1 MTTETRD
8 AQVQQPHQ
16 VVACIDGSEA
26 ALAVCDYAA
35 WASQRMGAPL
45 TLLHVLDEEKYPAR
59 TDMTGNIGLG
69 SREQLQEELV
79 SLDQQRS
86 KLALKHG
93 HLMLDEAE
101 QRVLSA
107 GVKKATKRQRHDELA
122 ASLAEMEPGSQLFVM
137 GLHGESSAAAGRH
150 VGSQLE
156 TVIRSVHRPV
166 LLVPDEYAKP
176 RSAMLAFDGSET
188 AFRSVGLL
196 ANTPVF
202 QGMPLHLVLVGSDSP
217 EHQAQL
223 ERAAS
228 LLSGQGSDI
237 HLAIRDGD
245 VEQTLHAYQEEHEV
259 DVLIMGAY
267 GHSRIRRFLVGS
279 TTTRMLETAKK
290 PLVILR

>member
-1 MTTETRD
+1 MTGETSET
-8 AQVQQPHQ
+8 QQPHP

-35 WASQRMGAPL
+35 WASQRMAAPL
-45 TLLHVLDEEKYPAR
+45 MLLHVLDEEKYPAR
-59 TDMTGNIGLG
+59 TDMTGSIGLG

-93 HLMLDEAE
+93 HVMLDEAE
-101 QRVLSA
+101 KRVLSA
-107 GVKKATKRQRHDELA
+107 GVEKATKRQRHDELS
-122 ASLAEMEPGSQLFVM
+122 ASLVELEPTSQLFVM

-166 LLVPDEYAKP
+166 LLVPDSYAEPK
-176 RSAMLAFDGSET
+176 SAMMAFDGSAT
-188 AFRSVGLL
+188 AFRSVELL

-202 QGMPLHLVLVGSDSP
+202 RGMPLHLVLVGTDSAD
-217 EHQAQL
+217 HQNQL
-223 ERAAS
+223 KRAVE

-237 HLAIRDGD
+237 HVAIRDGD
-245 VEQTLHAYQEEHEV
+245 VEQTLHAYQEEH
-259 DVLIMGAY
+259 DIDILIMGAY